1 MRSITDCLN
10 KQVAVL
16 SYEKTIDEGV
26 NIMPADFFKL
36 ALEKP
41 NEFTFIN
48 RSYIVQVTTTS
59 DNTLYGATIF
69 LEKDN
74 SANTIVH
81 VKNEDTKE
89 LLEWLLAN

>member
-1 MRSITDCLN
+1 
-10 KQVAVL
+10 
-16 SYEKTIDEGV
+16 
-26 NIMPADFFKL
+26 MPPDFFKL

-48 RSYIVQVTTTS
+48 RNYIVQVSTTS

-69 LEKDN
+69 LGKDN
-74 SANTIVH
+74 SANTIIH

-89 LLEWLLAN
+89 LLAWLLSY